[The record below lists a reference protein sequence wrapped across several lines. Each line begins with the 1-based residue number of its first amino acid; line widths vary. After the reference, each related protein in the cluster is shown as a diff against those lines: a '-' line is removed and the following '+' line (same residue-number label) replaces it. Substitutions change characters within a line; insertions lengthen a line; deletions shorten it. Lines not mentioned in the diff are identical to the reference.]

1 MEMGQGTGEG
11 VRLMGVSVGVWETV
25 EVQVRVI

>member
-1 MEMGQGTGEG
+1 MEMGQGPGEG
-11 VRLMGVSVGVWETV
+11 VGVMGVSVGVWEGL